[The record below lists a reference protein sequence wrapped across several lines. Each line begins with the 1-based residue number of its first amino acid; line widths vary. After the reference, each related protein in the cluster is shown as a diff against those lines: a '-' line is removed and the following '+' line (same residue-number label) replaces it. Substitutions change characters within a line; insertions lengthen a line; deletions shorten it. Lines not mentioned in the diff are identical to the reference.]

1 MDFST
6 RYRPFKAKP
15 CDFFGD
21 ERILVDS
28 SHRDQ
33 VDINNILKRYR
44 QTGVLPPSL
53 AQAVFADTSIF
64 TDYKAALATIR
75 EAEDIFASM
84 PAEIRESCGYEP
96 SELLAFM
103 SRPDSKPLIQKYF
116 GGGVL
121 PNQVAEANPA
131 GISSPSPT
139 KKE

>member
-21 ERILVDS
+21 DRILVDS

-44 QTGVLPPSL
+44 QTGVLPPAL
-53 AQAVFADTSIF
+53 AQSVFADTSVF
-64 TDYKAALATIR
+64 TDYKSALATIR
-75 EAEDIFASM
+75 EADDIFAAM
-84 PAEIRESCGYEP
+84 PAEIRECCGYNP
-96 SELLAFM
+96 SELLAFF
-103 SRPDSKPLIQKYF
+103 SRPSNKPMIEKYF

-121 PNQVAEANPA
+121 PNQVAEANPV
-131 GISSPSPT
+131 GSSSPSPT
-139 KKE
+139 NRD